1 MVMVIEHGVPE
12 PVWRQLADI
21 IRARVESGEYA
32 PRSMVPSIT
41 RLAQEHGIAEMT
53 VRKALDHLKSE
64 GVLIAVSGKGTF
76 VAKR

>member
-1 MVMVIEHGVPE
+1 
-12 PVWRQLADI
+12 
-21 IRARVESGEYA
+21 
-32 PRSMVPSIT
+32 
-41 RLAQEHGIAEMT
+41 MT